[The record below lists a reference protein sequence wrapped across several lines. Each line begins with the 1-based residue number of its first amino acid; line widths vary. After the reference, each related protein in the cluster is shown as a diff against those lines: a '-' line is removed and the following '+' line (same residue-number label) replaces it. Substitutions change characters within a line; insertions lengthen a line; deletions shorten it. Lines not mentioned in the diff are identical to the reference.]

1 MARANLYSKSYF
13 YLKTIVYISL
23 NMHKIIKK
31 LITLSALSLSAS
43 LISPFSFAQDDVLV
57 DQSRNRTIPINITLP
72 NNSNKCSAQIK
83 CPVAFINAGYG
94 ISHNE
99 YTFASKLFNAKGY
112 LSIAVAHEF
121 KTDPALNRM
130 QPYLTTRMENWHRGV
145 VTLKFLVN
153 QLSEQ
158 YPEYDF
164 TKLTLFGHSNGGDIS
179 ALYGSIYPN
188 EVSTIITLDHRRML
202 IPRNKNTRVLTLR
215 GSDYPADANVL
226 LNDTERKE
234 FPVSQITIEKS
245 RHNDMYD
252 GGPKWLVDRM
262 SKEVG
267 AFLN

>member
-1 MARANLYSKSYF
+1 
-13 YLKTIVYISL
+13 
-23 NMHKIIKK
+23 MHKIIKK

-43 LISPFSFAQDDVLV
+43 LISPCGFAQNDVLV

-72 NNSNKCSAQIK
+72 NNSNTCSAQIK

-145 VTLKFLVN
+145 VTLKFLVK
-153 QLSEQ
+153 QLSAQ

-179 ALYGSIYPN
+179 ALYASIYPG
-188 EVSTIITLDHRRML
+188 EVNQVITLDHRRML
-202 IPRNKNTRVLTLR
+202 IPRNKNIRVLTLR

-226 LNDTERKE
+226 LNDTELKE
-234 FPVSQITIEKS
+234 FPVSQIKIEKS
-245 RHNDMYD
+245 RHNDMHD
-252 GGPKWLVDRM
+252 GGPKWLVQRM
-262 SKEVG
+262 SKEMK

>member
-13 YLKTIVYISL
+13 YLKTIIYIIL
-23 NMHKIIKK
+23 NMHKTIKK
-31 LITLSALSLSAS
+31 LLTLSVLSLSAG
-43 LISPFSFAQDDVLV
+43 LISPFSFAQDGVIV

-72 NNSNKCSAQIK
+72 NNSDKCSEQVK
-83 CPVAFINAGYG
+83 CPVAFVNAGYG

-99 YTFASKLFNAKGY
+99 YTFASKLFNAHGY
-112 LSIAVAHEF
+112 LSIAVAHEL

-153 QLSEQ
+153 QLSTQ

-179 ALYGSIYPN
+179 ALYASIYSA
-188 EVSTIITLDHRRML
+188 EVNQVITLDHRRML
-202 IPRNKNTRVLTLR
+202 IPRNKNIRVLTLR

-226 LNDTERKE
+226 LNDTELKV
-234 FPVSQITIEKS
+234 FPVSQVMIEKS

-252 GGPKWLVDRM
+252 SGPTWLVERM
-262 SKEVG
+262 SNEMT

>member
-1 MARANLYSKSYF
+1 
-13 YLKTIVYISL
+13 
-23 NMHKIIKK
+23 MHKIIKK

-43 LISPFSFAQDDVLV
+43 LISPFSFAQDDEIV

-72 NNSNKCSAQIK
+72 NNSNTCSAQIK

-94 ISHNE
+94 ISHNGYE
-99 YTFASKLFNAKGY
+99 FASKLFNAHGY
-112 LSIAVAHEF
+112 LSIAVAHEL

-153 QLSEQ
+153 QLSAQ

-179 ALYGSIYPN
+179 ALYASIYPG
-188 EVSTIITLDHRRML
+188 EVNQVITLDHRRIL
-202 IPRNKNTRVLTLR
+202 IPRNKNIRVLTLR

-226 LNDTERKE
+226 LNDTELKE
-234 FPVSQITIEKS
+234 FPVSQVTIEKS

-252 GGPKWLVDRM
+252 GGPAWLVERM

>member
-1 MARANLYSKSYF
+1 ML
-13 YLKTIVYISL
+13 
-23 NMHKIIKK
+23 KIIKK
-31 LITLSALSLSAS
+31 RLMLSALTLSTMLFAS
-43 LISPFSFAQDDVLV
+43 SSYAQDDAII
-57 DQSRNRTIPINITLP
+57 DESRNRSIPVNITLP
-72 NNSNKCSAQIK
+72 ANHLKCRTQVK
-83 CPVAFINAGYG
+83 CPVVFVNAGYG

-179 ALYGSIYPN
+179 ALYAAIYPS
-188 EVSTIITLDHRRML
+188 EVNQVITLDHRRML

-226 LNDTERKE
+226 LTDQELTVY
-234 FPVSQITIEKS
+234 PVTQTLIAES

-267 AFLN
+267 AFLDE